1 VCLAWIFF
9 RAASIHEA
17 FTFLSGLRT
26 LAWRPEYETALRFLA
41 VFSAPLFILDLINES
56 RAEEF
61 LFETSREPRRVAV
74 GVAMMALIT
83 ILAANQFNAFIYF
96 RF

>member
-1 VCLAWIFF
+1 MK
-9 RAASIHEA
+9 R
-17 FTFLSGLRT
+17 
-26 LAWRPEYETALRFLA
+26 ALRFLM
-41 VFSAPLFILDLINES
+41 VFSAPLFVLDLINES

-61 LFETSREPRRVAV
+61 LLETSPEPRRVAV